1 MKAPEIKHYISW
13 LGRVGYRNI
22 DCSFSYDEASY
33 GAIDRIFRLLY
44 RLEPDPEHNSW
55 ELWLRAERGTIEDFG
70 SFEDLREDGQ
80 VESYEEF
87 EAWWRSEFPEEVEWF
102 HFSAGED
109 QKIGYRAVFLSHNH
123 VLEVDCRKERSFP
136 HDISPFTSWLEEAVR
151 DAVQAVEDGSYPK
164 LVERN
169 LPVWHR
175 TGTVLRR
182 DLWKVFPEWKEKFF
196 QNISRQEVDEF
207 LASAAGYPLEA
218 NRRLPSMTANDF
230 YHACALGYLSL
241 IHI

>member
-109 QKIGYRAVFLSHNH
+109 QKIGYRAVFL
-123 VLEVDCRKERSFP
+123 
-136 HDISPFTSWLEEAVR
+136 
-151 DAVQAVEDGSYPK
+151 
-164 LVERN
+164 
-169 LPVWHR
+169 
-175 TGTVLRR
+175 
-182 DLWKVFPEWKEKFF
+182 
-196 QNISRQEVDEF
+196 
-207 LASAAGYPLEA
+207 
-218 NRRLPSMTANDF
+218 
-230 YHACALGYLSL
+230 LSL

>member
-1 MKAPEIKHYISW
+1 M
-13 LGRVGYRNI
+13 
-22 DCSFSYDEASY
+22 
-33 GAIDRIFRLLY
+33 
-44 RLEPDPEHNSW
+44 
-55 ELWLRAERGTIEDFG
+55 
-70 SFEDLREDGQ
+70 
-80 VESYEEF
+80 
-87 EAWWRSEFPEEVEWF
+87 EWF

-175 TGTVLRR
+175 T
-182 DLWKVFPEWKEKFF
+182 
-196 QNISRQEVDEF
+196 
-207 LASAAGYPLEA
+207 
-218 NRRLPSMTANDF
+218 
-230 YHACALGYLSL
+230 
-241 IHI
+241 